1 MYADVLDGGSG
12 MVSDDSGQAYTLEGV
27 LGAILVV
34 TAVVY
39 GLGAIDTRA
48 WQTQTDQNTQQLQN
62 RANDLLTVAGESG
75 ALREAVLCYRDSRQ
89 IAGDDDPAQQSE
101 FEDMLNQTF
110 DSQGDQY
117 NLYFAWNGTDERE
130 TTIASS
136 LTDESADRAP
146 LSAAT
151 ASTTVTL
158 TDDMPRRIGDDCSAD
173 GPEISDIS
181 TFYVP
186 DIDDDSTVYNVV
198 EVRLVVW

>member
-1 MYADVLDGGSG
+1 
-12 MVSDDSGQAYTLEGV
+12 MVSEDRGQAYTLEGV

-39 GLGAIDTRA
+39 GLQAIDTRA
-48 WQTQTDQNTQQLQN
+48 WQAQTDQNTQQLQN
-62 RANDLLTVAGESG
+62 RAGDLLTVAGESR
-75 ALREAVLCYRDSRQ
+75 ALREATLCYRDSRRISGSDSPRQ
-89 IAGDDDPAQQSE
+89 RGA

-117 NLYFAWNGTDERE
+117 NLYFSWWNRTDERE

-136 LTDESADRAP
+136 LTADNADRAA
-146 LSAAT
+146 LSVAT

-158 TDDMPRRIGDDCSAD
+158 TDDMRQRIGDDCSSTGPKIENSD
-173 GPEISDIS
+173 G
-181 TFYVP
+181 FYIQKNVS
-186 DIDDDSTVYNVV
+186 STVYNVV

>member
-1 MYADVLDGGSG
+1 
-12 MVSDDSGQAYTLEGV
+12 MVSDARGQAYTLEGV
-27 LGAILVV
+27 LGAILVI

-39 GLGAIDTRA
+39 GLQAIDTRA

-62 RANDLLTVAGESG
+62 RASDLLTVAGESG
-75 ALREAVLCYRDSRQ
+75 ALRDATLCYRDSRQ
-89 IAGDDDPAQQSE
+89 ISGNDPPDQRSA
-101 FEDMLNQTF
+101 FEHMLNQTF

-117 NLYFAWNGTDERE
+117 NLYFSWWDNGERE

-136 LTDESADRAP
+136 LTADSADRAP

-158 TDDMPRRIGDDCSAD
+158 TDDMRRQIGDDCSAS
-173 GPEISDIS
+173 GPEISEID
-181 TFYVP
+181 TFYIP
-186 DIDDDSTVYNVV
+186 NNNEASTVYNVV